1 MTECPGRGSFGTVL
15 QAALYRGYVSVYT
28 RSERNGST
36 RS

>member
-1 MTECPGRGSFGTVL
+1 MSEFPGRGSYGIAL